1 MRDEDDERA
10 GQREPG
16 PDPSRRGFLKGTAA
30 TAGSTVGAALLPPA
44 LARAQDVPGGEAA
57 TVSPEDLLEVAFEL
71 NGEPVRV
78 AVDTRRTLLDHLRE
92 GAGLTGTKVGCRHG
106 QCGACTVHVDGS
118 PVLSCLTLAA
128 QLEGRSVTTI
138 EGLAD
143 VAARDGIATEDGLH
157 PVQAAFVEADAFQ
170 CGYCTPG
177 QIMSS
182 VATIA
187 EGHANS
193 AAEVQEYLSGN
204 LCRCAAYPNITA
216 AVLAAREAMGVEV
229 SGGGARQGFHLGL
242 AGRAAGA
249 LPDGAAGTGG
259 PSRAAAEG

>member
-1 MRDEDDERA
+1 MRDDDERT
-10 GQREPG
+10 REREAG

-30 TAGSTVGAALLPPA
+30 TAGSTVGAALLPAA

-57 TVSPEDLLEVAFEL
+57 TVLPENLLEVAFEL

-106 QCGACTVHVDGS
+106 QCGACNVHLDGS

-143 VAARDGIATEDGLH
+143 VAARDGIATENGLH

-187 EGHANS
+187 EGHAKGS
-193 AAEVQEYLSGN
+193 SVAIWTARRTCRASVPVRRARSRTGRAGAPRSTARAGSRARTSRSP
-204 LCRCAAYPNITA
+204 RCAA
-216 AVLAAREAMGVEV
+216 R
-229 SGGGARQGFHLGL
+229 SRS
-242 AGRAAGA
+242 R
-249 LPDGAAGTGG
+249 
-259 PSRAAAEG
+259 PS